1 MPQTTKRTKS
11 TKSQK
16 KTRKA
21 SSPEAAQS
29 QPTSTTLA
37 NTDEATPVDL
47 TIHEDILPKSPISIS
62 HVDLPAEAPP
72 KEQMIA
78 RPPSPVQPSRK
89 RKRSVSENQ
98 IRPKPNKKARTTE
111 NPKLGAS
118 ARADSEP
125 REEGEMP
132 KTRNF
137 ESVHFGRYGIK
148 PWCVSKHGR
157 HVSQW
162 LVVLCSFLQV
172 LLSISRRQRGRGL
185 VYRRKRTCYGENRS
199 L

>member
-1 MPQTTKRTKS
+1 MPQTTKRTRS

-16 KTRKA
+16 KARKA

-47 TIHEDILPKSPISIS
+47 TVHEDTLLKSPISIS

-78 RPPSPVQPSRK
+78 GPPSPVQSSRK

-98 IRPKPNKKARTTE
+98 MRPKPNKKARVIE
-111 NPKLGAS
+111 NPKRGAS
-118 ARADSEP
+118 TRADSEP

-132 KTRNF
+132 KTPNF
-137 ESVHFGRYGIK
+137 ESVHFGRYGMK
-148 PWCVSKHGR
+148 PWCVSKRGK
-157 HVSQW
+157 HVSRC
-162 LVVLCSFLQV
+162 LVL
-172 LLSISRRQRGRGL
+172 
-185 VYRRKRTCYGENRS
+185 
-199 L
+199 

>member
-1 MPQTTKRTKS
+1 MPQATKRTKS
-11 TKSQK
+11 SKPQK
-16 KTRKA
+16 KARKA

-47 TIHEDILPKSPISIS
+47 TAHEDTLPKSPISIS
-62 HVDLPAEAPP
+62 HVDLSAEAPP

-78 RPPSPVQPSRK
+78 RQSSPVQPSRK

-98 IRPKPNKKARTTE
+98 IRPKSNKKARTTE

-132 KTRNF
+132 KAPNF
-137 ESVHFGRYGIK
+137 ESVHFGRYSMK
-148 PWCVSKHGR
+148 PWCVSKRGR
-157 HVSQW
+157 RVSQW
-162 LVVLCSFLQV
+162 FVV
-172 LLSISRRQRGRGL
+172 
-185 VYRRKRTCYGENRS
+185 
-199 L
+199 